1 MDGPEARTLL
11 QGGIEGL
18 AHLESERRLALEEHN
33 PWLRR
38 LLATSDPG
46 TLPPSAASSSSSSSN
61 SSGKVRPI
69 PWRGQLVPGQQ
80 HYYVVVDSDSQEEGA
95 EKNANSSNKRKKQK
109 GNESQCQ

>member
-1 MDGPEARTLL
+1 MACQSWIRS
-11 QGGIEGL
+11 GGWR
-18 AHLESERRLALEEHN
+18 SKN
-33 PWLRR
+33 PWLRN

-80 HYYVVVDSDSQEEGA
+80 HYVVVDSDRQEEGA

>member
-1 MDGPEARTLL
+1 MIL
-11 QGGIEGL
+11 QDGIEGL
-18 AHLESERRLALEEHN
+18 ANLESERRMALEEQN
-33 PWLRR
+33 PWLRH

-46 TLPPSAASSSSSSSN
+46 ALPPPAASSSSSSSN

>member
-1 MDGPEARTLL
+1 MNGPEAHTIL

-18 AHLESERRLALEEHN
+18 AHLESERRMAVEEHN

-46 TLPPSAASSSSSSSN
+46 TLPPSAASSSSSSSSN
-61 SSGKVRPI
+61 ISGKVRPI

-80 HYYVVVDSDSQEEGA
+80 HCVVVDSDSQEEGA